1 MSIVDFDESNKLKS
15 LLLGYALLGRH
26 RSTAILL
33 SKWIQF
39 WEISNVSGFL
49 VDGALMTAECKTIS
63 DTWLSAVAVG
73 RVEAET
79 LNYPA
84 TDWKTRR

>member
-1 MSIVDFDESNKLKS
+1 MCRDF
-15 LLLGYALLGRH
+15 
-26 RSTAILL
+26 
-33 SKWIQF
+33 
-39 WEISNVSGFL
+39 GFL

-84 TDWKTRR
+84 TDWKARR